1 MSIQLE
7 FNGFIEIDAKD
18 KTEAEKILENYVFDA
33 PFYFEVND
41 RKWYDGELMDIMGD
55 D

>member
-7 FNGFIEIDAKD
+7 FNGFIEIEAKD
-18 KTEAEKILENYVFDA
+18 KAEAQKILENYVFHA
-33 PFYFEVND
+33 PFYFEIND
-41 RKWYDGELMDIMGD
+41 EKWYDSELMDIIGD

>member
-7 FNGFIEIDAKD
+7 FNGFIEIEAKD
-18 KTEAEKILENYVFDA
+18 KTEAQKILENYVFNA

-41 RKWYDGELMDIMGD
+41 MKWYDGELMDIIGD

>member
-7 FNGFIEIDAKD
+7 FNGFIEIEAKD
-18 KTEAEKILENYVFDA
+18 KAEAEKILESYVFYA

-41 RKWYDGELMDIMGD
+41 MKWYDGELMDIIRD

>member
-18 KTEAEKILENYVFDA
+18 KNEAEKILENYVFDA

-41 RKWYDGELMDIMGD
+41 MKWYDGELMDIMGD